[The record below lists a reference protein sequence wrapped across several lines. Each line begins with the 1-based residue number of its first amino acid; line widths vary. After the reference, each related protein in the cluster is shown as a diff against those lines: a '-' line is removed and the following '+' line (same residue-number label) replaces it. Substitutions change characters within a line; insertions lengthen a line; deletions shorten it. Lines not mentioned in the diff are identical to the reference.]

1 MPNTSINHHLTNF
14 SWGLGYGAVAAI
26 MNYFLAF
33 EIYGSVTVLL
43 GQMFVFLAL
52 FTRGPFAALVAAVM
66 ASAAVFL
73 YTDNIFFFVTLV
85 AEVIAVYFLFRRNV
99 PILLADLIYW
109 LVFGIPASYLYLPTI
124 VDIPTNFLIL
134 ILAKLV
140 LNGLLYT
147 ALAILLF
154 QLVPRNWRLIPMR
167 PVSDSLTGRIFYLSF
182 LCIIVSSLS
191 FSLLY
196 TVRSAQQVEQQI
208 VSDIGAKAN
217 SLREVTED
225 FVSDYVVAVRNLR
238 DSMQSL
244 TNYDEQLELME
255 LTQRNYPGF
264 VSMLRADAVGRIVHG
279 VPSDHFGEVLIR
291 NTTLPEIDDRNYFRL
306 PKETL
311 TGFVSSAFRGRGFG
325 TQPIIAISEPMLA
338 NGEFTGIVEGSLDIP
353 ELTRLV
359 RRTDIDP
366 RYQSVVVTDDDNQ
379 VIFASEELDLV
390 TLANF
395 TPRNLQN
402 LYTQNL
408 PLTRIEGRDLLYTQ
422 RLNSY
427 GWNIY
432 VFSSPNELTE
442 LFTENLII
450 LITFLILIAILFA
463 LVTRRFAREI
473 TRPLESLAEQLN
485 QDTDMPLVIEQS
497 EMSREVRTIA
507 DNLISARK
515 LMVNFNRQL
524 QSQVQDKTAD
534 LETLNAKLQKLARED
549 GLTELLNRRTFDD
562 LAEQRFHEAMA
573 TRKHVALILMDIDHF
588 KHINDTMGHPVGD
601 ECIRSVGVLLK
612 EHFERIGG
620 LVGRYGGEEFAVF
633 VSEVDDLRQL
643 AETFQEALATYCQV
657 NGQVIPL
664 SMSMGIVQVRQNFSG
679 GSFRRL
685 VAHADKLLYQSK
697 DSGRNRISIETL

>member
-1 MPNTSINHHLTNF
+1 MIRATNLMPNTSINHHLTNF

-238 DSMQSL
+238 DSMQ
-244 TNYDEQLELME
+244 
-255 LTQRNYPGF
+255 
-264 VSMLRADAVGRIVHG
+264 V
-279 VPSDHFGEVLIR
+279 
-291 NTTLPEIDDRNYFRL
+291 
-306 PKETL
+306 
-311 TGFVSSAFRGRGFG
+311 
-325 TQPIIAISEPMLA
+325 
-338 NGEFTGIVEGSLDIP
+338 
-353 ELTRLV
+353 
-359 RRTDIDP
+359 
-366 RYQSVVVTDDDNQ
+366 
-379 VIFASEELDLV
+379 
-390 TLANF
+390 
-395 TPRNLQN
+395 
-402 LYTQNL
+402 
-408 PLTRIEGRDLLYTQ
+408 
-422 RLNSY
+422 
-427 GWNIY
+427 
-432 VFSSPNELTE
+432 
-442 LFTENLII
+442 
-450 LITFLILIAILFA
+450 
-463 LVTRRFAREI
+463 
-473 TRPLESLAEQLN
+473 
-485 QDTDMPLVIEQS
+485 
-497 EMSREVRTIA
+497 
-507 DNLISARK
+507 
-515 LMVNFNRQL
+515 
-524 QSQVQDKTAD
+524 
-534 LETLNAKLQKLARED
+534 
-549 GLTELLNRRTFDD
+549 
-562 LAEQRFHEAMA
+562 
-573 TRKHVALILMDIDHF
+573 
-588 KHINDTMGHPVGD
+588 
-601 ECIRSVGVLLK
+601 
-612 EHFERIGG
+612 
-620 LVGRYGGEEFAVF
+620 
-633 VSEVDDLRQL
+633 
-643 AETFQEALATYCQV
+643 
-657 NGQVIPL
+657 
-664 SMSMGIVQVRQNFSG
+664 
-679 GSFRRL
+679 
-685 VAHADKLLYQSK
+685 
-697 DSGRNRISIETL
+697 